1 MNRIVTWALSVGAIN
16 EMTANAGLYRT
27 LVDQALGK
35 PSTANDEIERDLHRS
50 LPEHPAFQCD
60 VGISALRRVL
70 SAYAWRNP
78 QIGNEGA
85 RFEVLTVVLLWMQIA
100 WWDVMLFCCVSDFWC
115 SEG

>member
-1 MNRIVTWALSVGAIN
+1 VNKILTQSLSVGAIN

-78 QIGNEGA
+78 QIGNEDA
-85 RFEVLTVVLLWMQIA
+85 RFEVITVVLLGIQVF
-100 WWDVMLFCCVSDFWC
+100 WDVMLFCHGSD
-115 SEG
+115 S

>member
-1 MNRIVTWALSVGAIN
+1 
-16 EMTANAGLYRT
+16 MTANAGLYRT

-35 PSTANDEIERDLHRS
+35 TSTANDEIERDLHRS

-85 RFEVLTVVLLWMQIA
+85 RFEVLTAMLLWMQVA
-100 WWDVMLFCCVSDFWC
+100 WWDVMLLCYISDY
-115 SEG
+115 

>member
-1 MNRIVTWALSVGAIN
+1 MCTNDNSYYLNSVGAIN
-16 EMTANAGLYRT
+16 EVATNAGLYRT

-60 VGISALRRVL
+60 IGISALRRVL

-78 QIGNEGA
+78 QIGNE
-85 RFEVLTVVLLWMQIA
+85 
-100 WWDVMLFCCVSDFWC
+100 DVIF
-115 SEG
+115 